1 MLCVCVSGRGR
12 GHVCGVQ
19 EAAEDAAGPSGS
31 GVARAA
37 AGGRAT
43 SLHQHHAVRVH
54 ARLFNDV
61 SGVRSL
67 RRGSETM
74 ETTAALCF
82 QNITGGRI
90 GSPQQT
96 W

>member
-54 ARLFNDV
+54 SPLFND
-61 SGVRSL
+61 
-67 RRGSETM
+67 RRACRGPIIE
-74 ETTAALCF
+74 AR
-82 QNITGGRI
+82 Q
-90 GSPQQT
+90 
-96 W
+96 